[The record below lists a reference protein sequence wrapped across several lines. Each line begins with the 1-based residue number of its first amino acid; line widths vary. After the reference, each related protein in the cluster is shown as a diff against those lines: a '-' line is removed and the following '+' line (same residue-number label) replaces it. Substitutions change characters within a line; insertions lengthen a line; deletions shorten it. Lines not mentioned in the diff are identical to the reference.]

1 MHTFSIKTFSTY
13 YSEEEDRI
21 RLDCLDAEGAKLGI
35 WFTRPLF
42 DRIIPT
48 LTKQVKIEAA
58 TTSHAKF
65 EHEIMQFQAKQER
78 LSNAPETPVRLTTET
93 TLFLCKTVHFKKAP
107 NDTTVMIFTDDKTIE
122 ASMGLHHKDI
132 RKVLDIFYGVYLK
145 ANWSIE
151 IFPNWVRSVN
161 QTTDPIVKMH

>member
-1 MHTFSIKTFSTY
+1 MHTFSTY

-21 RLDCLDAEGAKLGI
+21 RLDCLDVEGAKLGI

-93 TLFLCKTVHFKKAP
+93 TLFLCKSVPLKKA
-107 NDTTVMIFTDDKTIE
+107 T
-122 ASMGLHHKDI
+122 
-132 RKVLDIFYGVYLK
+132 
-145 ANWSIE
+145 
-151 IFPNWVRSVN
+151 
-161 QTTDPIVKMH
+161 